1 MREYC
6 HQSAQVD
13 AKYCSN
19 ILLSFS
25 TYYMH
30 AYNEQSSLDT
40 SLVNSENFPNV
51 STRCSGLCQGKKD
64 FSLFV
69 LTKTKLSG
77 RNVAK
82 VSTC

>member
-1 MREYC
+1 
-6 HQSAQVD
+6 
-13 AKYCSN
+13 
-19 ILLSFS
+19 
-25 TYYMH
+25 MH

-40 SLVNSENFPNV
+40 SLVNREKFANV

-64 FSLFV
+64 FHFSHFTLFV

-82 VSTC
+82 VPTC